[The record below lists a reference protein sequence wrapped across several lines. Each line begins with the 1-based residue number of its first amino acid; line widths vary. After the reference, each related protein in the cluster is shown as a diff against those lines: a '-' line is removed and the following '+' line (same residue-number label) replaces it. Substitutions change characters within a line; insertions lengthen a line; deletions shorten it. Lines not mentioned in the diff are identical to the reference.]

1 MIILTTFNKITLL
14 WGEEMTYA
22 DYKKFR
28 IVEVA
33 EMISDFLMDCSYQD
47 CGLTNQEKGEL
58 RYLLSTLED
67 HILQ

>member
-1 MIILTTFNKITLL
+1 
-14 WGEEMTYA
+14 MTYA

-28 IVEVA
+28 IVEAA

-58 RYLLSTLED
+58 RYLLSDLED
-67 HILQ
+67 YILQ